1 MPASLLKAPR
11 WMPYRITPIN
21 VPPTT
26 ALPLKASVII
36 NQITPGTSLKFKTK
50 IISAAI
56 IYKPPIKGTSHAE
69 ACAILLSPPITTR
82 PVTSV
87 IKTPIQRL
95 NINMS

>member
-11 WMPYRITPIN
+11 WMPYRITPIK

-26 ALPLKASVII
+26 ALPLKASAII

-50 IISAAI
+50 IISAAK
-56 IYKPPIKGTSHAE
+56 IYKPPMKGTSHAE

-87 IKTPIQRL
+87 IMTPILRL
-95 NINMS
+95 NTNMS